1 MALQGETW
9 VCQNIITD
17 GVSLAKT
24 YRYEFNKI
32 LREEGIDGLV
42 ARLEIKLDELA
53 KAE

>member
-1 MALQGETW
+1 

-32 LREEGIDGLV
+32 LRDEGIDGLI
-42 ARLEIKLDELA
+42 ARLESKIAEIA